1 MPKTLRGF
9 LVRKHDSVVFKCLC
23 TSSIHLNSQ
32 IMSKEKIWKKS
43 KIRPQL
49 ERSKKYQNIE
59 RRSKDRIKIE
69 VQIEKGNKS
78 PNRKGK

>member
-1 MPKTLRGF
+1 MKSYLQNKTQ
-9 LVRKHDSVVFKCLC
+9 KK
-23 TSSIHLNSQ
+23 
-32 IMSKEKIWKKS
+32 KIWKKS
-43 KIRPQL
+43 KIRPRL
-49 ERSKKYQNIE
+49 ERSKKDRNIE